1 MRMKPQQGRRGEKQK
16 NTVTAIDR
24 CQASCAPVGRTYIS
38 YQHRIESSSLDNPN
52 RSQATHTP
60 SVENGQHTSTCAI
73 ILLSITKTYSVQYVG
88 DSPWYKLWTKLCQA
102 LLGGIHGLLITVVNV
117 GPKRIKKAWS
127 APLSP
132 SRTSS
137 QPWSVALSVPR

>member
-52 RSQATHTP
+52 RSQATHT
-60 SVENGQHTSTCAI
+60 SISGKWAIHIHLCDHTI
-73 ILLSITKTYSVQYVG
+73 
-88 DSPWYKLWTKLCQA
+88 
-102 LLGGIHGLLITVVNV
+102 VNN
-117 GPKRIKKAWS
+117 
-127 APLSP
+127 
-132 SRTSS
+132 
-137 QPWSVALSVPR
+137 